1 MKRHAVKRTSALLF
15 LITLSP
21 LASADLAKQLE
32 ICAAMQDAESRL
44 ACFDAI
50 GRDAQSEAPQAT
62 AAAPK
67 VAPPEKPE
75 PTPAA
80 VPDATAASTP
90 AAAVVP
96 EEFGMD
102 SMTAREREE
111 LEYQRREEQRLA
123 EANRELAE
131 EERKRSA
138 KEQKRLEK
146 ERRKAEKAAAKEAK
160 KREREQVVVAMI
172 TSVTKHHDGRFSVTL
187 DNGQI
192 WRETSGSRV
201 GLPAQGSRVELK
213 RGRFGGYRMNID
225 GLYQTAWVK
234 RTR

>member
-1 MKRHAVKRTSALLF
+1 MVESQADQERQTVNRTSSLLF
-15 LITLSP
+15 LILLSP

-32 ICAAMQDAESRL
+32 VCAAMEDAESRL

-50 GRDAQSEAPQAT
+50 GRNGTVEAPEPEKARAPAAQAT
-62 AAAPK
+62 KPPKRDRMPEVVPDAP
-67 VAPPEKPE
+67 AP
-75 PTPAA
+75 PAA
-80 VPDATAASTP
+80 VPDD
-90 AAAVVP
+90 
-96 EEFGMD
+96 FGMD
-102 SMTAREREE
+102 SLTAREREE

-123 EANRELAE
+123 EA
-131 EERKRSA
+131 ERKRSE

-146 ERRKAEKAAAKEAK
+146 ERRKAEKAAAKAAK
-160 KREREQVVVAMI
+160 KAEREQVVVAKI

-187 DNGQI
+187 DNGQV

-234 RTR
+234 RTK

>member
-1 MKRHAVKRTSALLF
+1 MKRTSTF
-15 LITLSP
+15 LITIFLSP
-21 LASADLAKQLE
+21 LAFADLATQLE
-32 ICAAMQDAESRL
+32 ICASMEDAESRL

-50 GRDAQSEAPQAT
+50 SRNTSAVTPAPDQASDAKVAKPPESEPPPA
-62 AAAPK
+62 
-67 VAPPEKPE
+67 VAPPAEAAP
-75 PTPAA
+75 PVAPAA
-80 VPDATAASTP
+80 VPDD
-90 AAAVVP
+90 
-96 EEFGMD
+96 FGMD

-111 LEYQRREEQRLA
+111 LEFQKREEERLA
-123 EANRELAE
+123 EADRKLAE
-131 EERKRSA
+131 
-138 KEQKRLEK
+138 KEQKLAEKERKRLEK

-160 KREREQVVVAMI
+160 KRERDQVVVAKI

-234 RTR
+234 RTK

>member
-1 MKRHAVKRTSALLF
+1 MKRTSTLLF
-15 LITLSP
+15 LIVLSP

-32 ICAAMQDAESRL
+32 ICAALQDAESRL

-50 GRDAQSEAPQAT
+50 GRSEQVQAPQAPAAT
-62 AAAPK
+62 AAAPE
-67 VAPPEKPE
+67 VATPAKPA
-75 PTPAA
+75 PAPADVPDVGAVTPSAPAA
-80 VPDATAASTP
+80 VPDD
-90 AAAVVP
+90 
-96 EEFGMD
+96 FGMD

-111 LEYQRREEQRLA
+111 LENQQREERRVA
-123 EANRELAE
+123 AANRELAE
-131 EERKRSA
+131 QERRRSE
-138 KEQKRLEK
+138 KEQERLEK

-160 KREREQVVVAMI
+160 KREREQVVVAKI

-187 DNGQI
+187 DNGQV

-201 GLPAQGSRVELK
+201 GLPAQGARVELK